1 MNFQP
6 AQSTC
11 DIFDVKKTQ
20 ALINT
25 CLQNESHD
33 DIICFLHYLEDADG
47 AVQPSRSH
55 DIAVN
60 LQVPDGVGVQRDV
73 VQDLPGV
80 PSKDFRRAVVAAC
93 RNFTYKYNCND
104 AWSGKFWGKGARI

>member
-1 MNFQP
+1 ML
-6 AQSTC
+6 
-11 DIFDVKKTQ
+11 KKTQ

-47 AVQPSRSH
+47 AVQPCGGH
-55 DIAVN
+55 DVAVD

-73 VQDLPGV
+73 VQQV
-80 PSKDFRRAVVAAC
+80 PIVAAKDFCGAVVAAC
-93 RNFTYKYNCND
+93 
-104 AWSGKFWGKGARI
+104 